1 MSTTGFKVAKI
12 ISTVQETRKI
22 IENKWRTP
30 NASQSLLWAFS
41 ELGEFAETI
50 VVNTGQWPRN
60 NSPKNYSSLEREF
73 SQFLIML
80 ATATLNSRQKDEAC
94 YLESSFILSIIL
106 DIEFSKIN
114 APHEL
119 LLRSV
124 AYAEKYFPDWD
135 CCDLVEL
142 ECDRFKQKYTN

>member
-12 ISTVQETRKI
+12 ISMVEKTRKAI
-22 IENKWRTP
+22 GDKWRTP
-30 NASQSLLWAFS
+30 NTSQSLLWAFS

-50 VVNTGQWPRN
+50 VVETGQWARN
-60 NSPKNYSSLEREF
+60 NAPKNYDPPEKEF

-94 YLESSFILSIIL
+94 YVESNLILSIIL

-124 AYAEKYFPDWD
+124 TYAEKYFPDWD
-135 CCDLVEL
+135 CCNLVEL
-142 ECDRFKQKYTN
+142 ECNRLEQKYTS